1 MRLVQ
6 AEIDAW
12 EECICNN
19 NCGNIAAQSD
29 DEDRVLVDPLTHV
42 DGWGFHSIH
51 AGMTLGIVGYTTNAL
66 GNYLKYDMIMADQE
80 YSDVNAFDMFSP
92 FTDVKY
98 EWDDVSGS
106 CQSFVKISQG
116 EELRGPSDELKSI
129 HILRNSNSRTSIF
142 MRLASLVTSPVTS
155 PVASQMTNSRY
166 C

>member
-19 NCGNIAAQSD
+19 ICGDIAAQSD
-29 DEDRVLVDPLTHV
+29 DEDRVLVDPLTYV
-42 DGWGFHSIH
+42 DDWGFHSIQ
-51 AGMTLGIVGYTTNAL
+51 AGLTLGIAGYTTNAL
-66 GNYLKYDMIMADQE
+66 GNYLKYDMIMADKE

-116 EELRGPSDELKSI
+116 EELQGPSDELKSYI
-129 HILRNSNSRTSIF
+129 YYAILTRERQSSCD
-142 MRLASLVTSPVTS
+142 SLRSSLRPPLRPS
-155 PVASQMTNSRY
+155 HRR
-166 C
+166 